1 MRSFESL
8 ERTLGRLQRQEFKV
22 LEPTEVRGMVSP
34 VDLVRLDQH
43 NRKMVCCPAGTE
55 PPSWL
60 ELSNE
65 EMAALVPADE
75 APKPKVH
82 ATPFGFNPDDVASGR
97 VRVRGL
103 QRGPRDGD

>member
-1 MRSFESL
+1 MASL
-8 ERTLGRLQRQEFKV
+8 ETLKSLTRLQRQSFRV
-22 LEPTEVRGMVSP
+22 LEPKEVRGMVSP
-34 VDLVRLDQH
+34 LDLVRLDEH
-43 NRKMVCCPAGTE
+43 NRTIVCCPAGTE

-65 EMAALVPADE
+65 EKAALVPADE
-75 APKPKVH
+75 VPKAKVH
-82 ATPFGFNPDDVASGR
+82 ATPFGFNPEDVASGR